1 MKLTQREL
9 RVREE
14 RAKEERALADAVF
27 DMALERY
34 VQETR
39 AYQSSLVR
47 YMLKVG
53 ADAAQP
59 KLDEA
64 LNRIGNVE
72 RNIVE
77 SLREG
82 VS

>member
-1 MKLTQREL
+1 VKRAQAQRA
-9 RVREE
+9 R
-14 RAKEERALADAVF
+14 EERALADAVF

-39 AYQSSLVR
+39 AYQSALVR

-53 ADAAQP
+53 SEAAQP

-72 RNIVE
+72 RKIVE

-82 VS
+82 IV

>member
-1 MKLTQREL
+1 MRRAREV
-9 RVREE
+9 RIREE
-14 RAKEERALADAVF
+14 RAREERALAEAVF

-34 VQETR
+34 VQETQ
-39 AYQSSLVR
+39 AYRSALVS

-59 KLDEA
+59 KLDDA

-77 SLREG
+77 SLRE
-82 VS
+82 SIS

>member
-9 RVREE
+9 RIREK
-14 RAKEERALADAVF
+14 RAREERALAEAVF

-34 VQETR
+34 VQETQ
-39 AYQSSLVR
+39 AYRSALVS

-59 KLDEA
+59 RLDEA

-72 RNIVE
+72 RKSVE
-77 SLREG
+77 RLREG
-82 VS
+82 IS